1 MRHGGARFNGAA
13 KAETVR
19 QCASGR
25 KGYIRPPSAAW
36 PRAAR
41 GCAGKLVTIVDV
53 VDQNRCVVYGPTSG
67 VARQMI
73 GYKRLSLTDL
83 KIAIG
88 RGARKGSVEK
98 AWTEFDVEGK
108 WAATGWGKKQAARK
122 AKASSNDFEP
132 RGTPNLRV
140 DRASRPRWQT
150 AIVSVGVPVR
160 LGRSSRLRCRRVHS
174 PQEESHAHQRQ
185 ATSVAA
191 FATLVVALRSNPAA
205 AMAAALRGR

>member
-1 MRHGGARFNGAA
+1 VYSIADVSHNSLRFRQGFTRFVQNGR
-13 KAETVR
+13 V
-19 QCASGR
+19 CLVNYG
-25 KGYIRPPSAAW
+25 PD
-36 PRAAR
+36 
-41 GCAGKLVTIVDV
+41 AGKLVTIVDV

-122 AKASSNDFEP
+122 AKASSNDFE
-132 RGTPNLRV
+132 RFKTMVAKKKINEAARK
-140 DRASRPRWQT
+140 AT
-150 AIVSVGVPVR
+150 A
-160 LGRSSRLRCRRVHS
+160 
-174 PQEESHAHQRQ
+174 
-185 ATSVAA
+185 
-191 FATLVVALRSNPAA
+191 
-205 AMAAALRGR
+205 